1 MPSKIV
7 PSSSASSAGPRSPIR
22 GSTIALARGLGGA
35 GGKCPA
41 AAFGTRRGSPP
52 MELGTAIE
60 PPARPHGTGAPAAQD
75 RFKGRPKPSRAPAP
89 GRFAEPPG
97 SGYRRAMR
105 LSLERAQQIAAT
117 RRFGDRK
124 STRLNSSHLVI
135 SYAVFCLKKKKK
147 CSINNYITQI
157 IQTSHGI

>member
-35 GGKCPA
+35 GGNCPA
-41 AAFGTRRGSPP
+41 SAIGTRRGSPP

-60 PPARPHGTGAPAAQD
+60 PPSRPHGTGAPASQD
-75 RFKGRPKPSRAPAP
+75 RFKGRPKPSRAPAL
-89 GRFAEPPG
+89 GRSPKRHG

-105 LSLERAQQIAAT
+105 LSLERARQIAMMAQ
-117 RRFGDRK
+117 RLDADRP
-124 STRLNSSHLVI
+124 SDILDVVRHLGFV
-135 SYAVFCLKKKKK
+135 
-147 CSINNYITQI
+147 QI
-157 IQTSHGI
+157 DPTAA